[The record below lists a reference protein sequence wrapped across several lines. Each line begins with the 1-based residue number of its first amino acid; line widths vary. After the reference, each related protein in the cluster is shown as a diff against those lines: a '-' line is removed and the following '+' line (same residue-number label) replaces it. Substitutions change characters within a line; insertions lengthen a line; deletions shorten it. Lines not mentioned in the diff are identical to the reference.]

1 MDGPATS
8 LGITS
13 SHEHIQNHR
22 SMDMHRNPHLWQS
35 LPAKAEFE
43 FQERSDVM
51 ALDEEIQGLS
61 MWLSPQQS
69 LSDI

>member
-1 MDGPATS
+1 
-8 LGITS
+8 
-13 SHEHIQNHR
+13 
-22 SMDMHRNPHLWQS
+22 MDMHRNPHLWQS

-43 FQERSDVM
+43 FM

-69 LSDI
+69 SSDI